1 MPRSRP
7 TAAPQPFRA
16 RMFDF
21 TGLNE
26 LIGTPE
32 MLERG
37 RRYAGLEPSRQLRAA
52 HDARRAITQSPTRN
66 EKLANKNF
74 DLVIKNARVV
84 RPNKTAVDCLD
95 IGIEDGKV
103 TRLAPEIRA
112 EDASEAFDAKK
123 LFGFPRLR
131 RCAHACRH
139 LPAAGAG
146 RGERKQ
152 GRRHGRRHFQP
163 QLHPY
168 GAYYLNRGGPYRE
181 VMPEVLKLSEGKF
194 WVDYGYHIAPIET
207 AHLGE
212 MEYLAL
218 EHGVTSFKIF
228 MFYGGYGLHGKSAS
242 QNEFLMLGPDDR
254 YDIAHFEF
262 IMRSAR
268 AIVEKHPELAD
279 HISVS
284 LHCELADILNAYTT
298 LVEREGTLTGL
309 RAYSAARPPHSEGL
323 AVWIASYLAN
333 ETNCMNI
340 NLLHLSS
347 RKAVD
352 AAWTMQQ
359 VFPHIAFRREVT
371 VGHLLLD
378 TDCECAVHAK
388 VNPPIRPRE
397 DVEALWQAVLDRKID
412 WIVSDHACCSAE
424 QKWSK
429 DDPNNIWL
437 AKSGFGGTEY
447 LLSGVISEGS
457 KRGLSYNRMA
467 ELLSWTPSR
476 RFGLLNKGDIA
487 PGYDADI
494 VLVDPHESFTVR
506 AAEFEFEQGYSP
518 FEGQELSGRVK
529 STFLRGALIYHQ
541 GDVVGAPRG
550 RYLHRPI
557 Q

>member
-1 MPRSRP
+1 MK
-7 TAAPQPFRA
+7 T
-16 RMFDF
+16 
-21 TGLNE
+21 
-26 LIGTPE
+26 
-32 MLERG
+32 
-37 RRYAGLEPSRQLRAA
+37 
-52 HDARRAITQSPTRN
+52 
-66 EKLANKNF
+66 F

-84 RPNKTAVDCLD
+84 RPKGIGADALD
-95 IGIEDGKV
+95 IGIKDGKV
-103 TRLAPEIRA
+103 AKLAPEISA
-112 EDASEAFDAKK
+112 DDANEVFDAKRQ
-123 LFGFPRLR
+123 LAFPG
-131 RCAHACRH
+131 CVDAHMHVGIYRPLAQDAVSESK
-139 LPAAGAG
+139 AAAMGG
-146 RGERKQ
+146 VTSSLNYIRT
-152 GRRHGRRHFQP
+152 
-163 QLHPY
+163 

-181 VMPEVLKLSEGKF
+181 VMPEVRKLSDGRF
-194 WVDYGYHIAPIET
+194 YVDYGYHVAPIENR
-207 AHLGE
+207 HLGE

-228 MFYGGYGLHGKSAS
+228 MFYGGYGLHGKSTA

-279 HISVS
+279 QISVS

-298 LVEREGTLTGL
+298 LVEREGKLTGL
-309 RAYSAARPPHSEGL
+309 AAYSAARPPHSEGL

-429 DDPNNIWL
+429 DDPNNIWM

-447 LLSGVISEGS
+447 LLSGVVSEGS
-457 KRGLSYNRMA
+457 KRGMSYNRMA
-467 ELLSWTPSR
+467 ELLSYNPAQ
-476 RFGLLNKGDIA
+476 RFGLHSKGDIA
-487 PGYDADI
+487 PGFDADI
-494 VLVDPHESFTVR
+494 VLVDPNESFVVH
-506 AAEFEFEQGYSP
+506 AAESESEQGYSP
-518 FEGQELSGRVK
+518 FEGQELTGRVK
-529 STFLRGALIYHQ
+529 STFLRGALIYDK

-550 RYLHRPI
+550 RYLHRPSK
-557 Q
+557 

>member
-1 MPRSRP
+1 M
-7 TAAPQPFRA
+7 
-16 RMFDF
+16 
-21 TGLNE
+21 
-26 LIGTPE
+26 
-32 MLERG
+32 
-37 RRYAGLEPSRQLRAA
+37 
-52 HDARRAITQSPTRN
+52 
-66 EKLANKNF
+66 KVF

-84 RPNKTAVDCLD
+84 RPNQAGVDSLD
-95 IGIEDGKV
+95 IGIKDGKV
-103 TRLAPEIRA
+103 ARLAPEIRA
-112 EDASEAFDAKK
+112 EDANEAFDAKRQ
-123 LFGFPRLR
+123 LAFPG
-131 RCAHACRH
+131 CVDAHMHVGIYRPLAQDAVSESK
-139 LPAAGAG
+139 AAAMGG
-146 RGERKQ
+146 VTSSLNYIRT
-152 GRRHGRRHFQP
+152 
-163 QLHPY
+163 
-168 GAYYLNRGGPYRE
+168 GAYYMNRSGPYRE
-181 VMPEVLKLSEGKF
+181 VMPEILELSDGRF
-194 WVDYGYHIAPIET
+194 WVDYGYHIAPIESR
-207 AHLGE
+207 HLGE

-268 AIVEKHPELAD
+268 AIVEKHPQLAD

-298 LVEREGTLTGL
+298 LVEREGKLTGL

-333 ETNCMNI
+333 ETNCVNI

-352 AAWTMQQ
+352 AAWIMQQ

-429 DDPNNIWL
+429 NDPNNIWL

-447 LLSGVISEGS
+447 LLSGVVSEGS

-494 VLVDPHESFTVR
+494 VLVDPNESFTVR
-506 AAEFEFEQGYSP
+506 AAESESEQGYSP
-518 FEGQELSGRVK
+518 FEGQELAGRVK
-529 STFLRGALIYHQ
+529 STFLRGALIYHH

-557 Q
+557 K